1 MTGYL
6 FHTDKDRQ
14 EMLAAIGAASIQEII
29 DAQVPADVQLARPLA
44 IADGMDEMTL
54 EAWMRSLAAKN
65 ASAASHTCFLGGGA
79 YDHFIPAAVD
89 EIAARGEYYTS
100 YTPYQAEVSQG
111 NLQVMFE
118 YETLVTQLTGLAV
131 SNASLYD
138 GGSATIEAI
147 LMALAAGKGRN
158 RVVTTT
164 ALHPEYRQTIDTY
177 LRNIDASAVVCEASD
192 GGTSE
197 AMIDAIDDSTACVV
211 IQHPN
216 FFGRYEDVAR
226 IAAAAHAAGAIVI
239 QVFDPISVGLI
250 KRPAEL
256 GADIAVAEGQSLGN
270 PLNYGGPY
278 LGIIACREELIRRMP
293 GRIAGQTTDRRG
305 RRCWVLTL
313 QTREQHIR
321 RDKAT
326 SNICSNQTLL
336 ALRATIYLSLQGPHG
351 LRETAE
357 HCVANTAYA
366 RQRFAQCERF
376 ELLHDGPV
384 GKEFVVR
391 DRADDVPGLMA
402 AAAEQAILAGVP
414 LAPWYPQWS
423 DCFLVAVTEKRT
435 RAEIDRLVDVLSAAA
450 VPTLG

>member
-6 FHTDKDRQ
+6 FHTDEDRK

-29 DAQVPADVQLARPLA
+29 DAQVPAEAQLDRPLA
-44 IADGMDEMTL
+44 IAAGLDEMSL
-54 EAWMRSLAAKN
+54 EASMRALAAKN
-65 ASAASHTCFLGGGA
+65 VSAATHTCFLGGGA

-118 YETLVTQLTGLAV
+118 YETLITQLTGLEV

-138 GGSATIEAI
+138 GGSATVEAI
-147 LMALAAGKGRN
+147 LMALAAGKGRS
-158 RVVTTT
+158 RVVTSA
-164 ALHPEYRQTIDTY
+164 ALHPEYRQTIETY
-177 LRNIDASAVVCEASD
+177 LRSIDAQAVVCDVSD

-197 AMIDAIDDSTACVV
+197 AMIEAIDDQTACVV

-216 FFGRYEDVAR
+216 FFGRYEDVAQ

-250 KRPAEL
+250 KRPGDL
-256 GADIAVAEGQSLGN
+256 GADIAVAEGQPLGN

-278 LGIIACREELIRRMP
+278 LGVIACREALIRRMP
-293 GRIAGQTTDRRG
+293 GRIAGQTNDRRG
-305 RRCWVLTL
+305 RRCWVLAL

-326 SNICSNQTLL
+326 SNICSNQALL

-351 LRETAE
+351 LRQVAE

-366 RQRFAQCERF
+366 RQRFAASDRF
-376 ELLHDGPV
+376 ELLHSGPV
-384 GKEFVVR
+384 SKEFVVR
-391 DRADDVPGLMA
+391 DRADDVAGLMQA
-402 AAAEQAILAGVP
+402 ATDQAILAGVP
-414 LAPWYPQWS
+414 LATWYPQWS

-435 RAEIDRLVDVLSAAA
+435 RAEIDRLVDVLSATA
-450 VPTLG
+450 VPALG